1 MTVRVL
7 VVGIGSGDPAHLTG
21 EAVAALNAVDVF
33 LVADKRAATRDLVTL
48 RAELCAAV
56 ITHDRYS
63 FVEVSDPERGPDAAR
78 DSAAYAEAVRDWHA
92 ERARRYA
99 DTITREVGDSGTVG
113 LLVWGDPS
121 LYDSTLRVVDTVA
134 ELLRSGFRSASDG
147 NPPGGVGGR
156 PPSGQG
162 ESGVDLEVL
171 VVPGI
176 SSVSLLAARH
186 RIALNRVGRPV
197 HITTGRRLVAE
208 YDPAL
213 GDVVVMLDGDLAC
226 AGLVDQHPGLEIF
239 WGAQL
244 GLADEALVRGPLA
257 EVLPEIRARRDAIRA
272 TRGWVMD
279 TYLLRPGTGS

>member
-33 LVADKRAATRDLVTL
+33 LVADKREATRDLVTL

-56 ITHDRYS
+56 ITHDRYR
-63 FVEVSDPERGPDAAR
+63 FVEVPDPDRGADAQR
-78 DSAAYAEAVRDWHA
+78 GSAAYAAAVRDWHA
-92 ERARRYA
+92 ERARRQA
-99 DTITREVGDSGTVG
+99 ETITREVGTEGAVG
-113 LLVWGDPS
+113 FLVWGDPS
-121 LYDSTLRVVDTVA
+121 LYDSTLRVVDTV
-134 ELLRSGFRSASDG
+134 
-147 NPPGGVGGR
+147 GR
-156 PPSGQG
+156 QLQDAGT
-162 ESGVDLEVL
+162 EVTVT

-186 RIALNRVGRPV
+186 RIALNRVGQAV
-197 HITTGRRLVAE
+197 HITTGRRLVEE

-226 AGLVDQHPGLEIF
+226 AGLVERFPDLHVW

-244 GLADEALVRGPLA
+244 GLPDEALVAGRLA
-257 EVLPEIRARRDAIRA
+257 DVLPQLRQRRDAVRA
-272 TRGWVMD
+272 ARGWVMD
-279 TYLLRPGTGS
+279 TYLLRPA